1 MNWKHAYLKTNKDG
15 FLQWHGDMPEYD
27 KKLVIYTNGYFFID
41 TFIFEDDGN
50 AELEENFSADDFYW
64 CELEKPDIGNGG

>member
-1 MNWKHAYLKTNKDG
+1 MDFYNGMEICLSMT
-15 FLQWHGDMPEYD
+15 

-64 CELEKPDIGNGG
+64 CELEKPDTGNEE

>member
-1 MNWKHAYLKTNKDG
+1 MT
-15 FLQWHGDMPEYD
+15 

-64 CELEKPDIGNGG
+64 CELEKPDTGNEE

>member
-1 MNWKHAYLKTNKDG
+1 MNWKHAYTKPNKDG
-15 FLQWHGDMPEYD
+15 FLQWHGDMPEYG
-27 KKLVIYTNGYFFID
+27 KELVIYTNGYFFID

-50 AELEENFSADDFYW
+50 AELEENFSADDLYW